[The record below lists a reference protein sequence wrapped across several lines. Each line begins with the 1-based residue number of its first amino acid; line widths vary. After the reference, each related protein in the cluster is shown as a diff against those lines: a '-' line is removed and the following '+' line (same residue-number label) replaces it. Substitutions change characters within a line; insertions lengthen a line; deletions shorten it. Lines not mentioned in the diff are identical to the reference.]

1 MHSVYSYEQK
11 TEIYTELKFKSI
23 TIIIITT
30 IMYIFYMSEYGLGYI
45 VHSSVFAEITTKQ

>member
-23 TIIIITT
+23 TIIIITI

>member
-1 MHSVYSYEQK
+1 MNRKLKFTV
-11 TEIYTELKFKSI
+11 KFKSI
-23 TIIIITT
+23 TIIIITI

>member
-1 MHSVYSYEQK
+1 MQSVYSYEQK

-23 TIIIITT
+23 TIIIITI

>member
-1 MHSVYSYEQK
+1 MQSVYSYEQK
-11 TEIYTELKFKSI
+11 TEIYSELKFKSI
-23 TIIIITT
+23 TIIII

>member
-1 MHSVYSYEQK
+1 MQSVYSYEQK

-23 TIIIITT
+23 TIIIITI
-30 IMYIFYMSEYGLGYI
+30 IMYIFYMSEYGLGYT